1 MNRQRDLLSGIWGGL
16 ALTSG
21 VALTAT
27 SGWLIVRAS
36 ERPVILTLLTAI
48 VGVRAF
54 GMARPFFRHLERVR
68 SHDVALADLAER
80 RTEVYAGLIPLTP
93 ARLGRRSRSS
103 VLSGVVDDLT
113 DVVEAHVRV
122 RVPVI
127 SAVLAAGATI
137 ALTGALLPV
146 AGVVVAAWIALVVVV
161 AALGLRLERTAQTEL
176 GLARAEVSR
185 AAELVT
191 RHTSELRAI
200 GAAGDVLTRL
210 DRAHAGQA
218 RALRRQSRGRALVT
232 FGTLV
237 LTGAATIAMA
247 AIAVGASD
255 ISAGVAALLV
265 VVPAALADALL
276 PLADAMRAQARAEES
291 TTRIEA
297 LLDQEPAVRD
307 AADTRPGERAVT
319 SERAER
325 GELVSSARDSR
336 AEPGEWVSS
345 ARVPHLRIEGV
356 TAGWVDGR
364 VDVGPV
370 DLDLAPGRRVA
381 LVGANGSGKSTL
393 LAVIARALDPASG
406 RYLLD
411 GADVT
416 TLPLED
422 VRSLLAIMDDEPHV
436 FATSVRANL
445 VLAAPDAT
453 DDEVLEALRIAGLGD
468 WFDALPEGL
477 DTQLGTGGRGLSGGE
492 RARLA
497 LARAVLSK
505 RPVVL
510 LDEPVAQLDHPT
522 ATRVMADVW
531 SALDGRTVVVVSHRD
546 EGLDHA
552 DQILDLTSKALVS

>member
-161 AALGLRLERTAQTEL
+161 AVLGLRLERTAQTEL

-325 GELVSSARDSR
+325 GEL
-336 AEPGEWVSS
+336 VSS

>member
-1 MNRQRDLLSGIWGGL
+1 MNRQRDTLSGIWGGL

-319 SERAER
+319 SERAE
-325 GELVSSARDSR
+325 
-336 AEPGEWVSS
+336 PGEWVSS